1 MTSGSRGDA
10 AVAEYLTEHGHTIL
24 DRNWRCGHLELDIV
38 SMDKL
43 GLHFVEVKTRS
54 SDEAL
59 APQEAVGAVKMK
71 RLSAAAKMY
80 LSRKGSR
87 LGGSE
92 VFFDIAAV
100 LDRDNHLE
108 INYFPNAFLPLGDS
122 FL

>member
-1 MTSGSRGDA
+1 MTSGSRGEA

-71 RLSAAAKMY
+71 RLSAASKMY

-122 FL
+122 F

>member
-1 MTSGSRGDA
+1 MTSGSRGEA

-43 GLHFVEVKTRS
+43 GRS